1 MYTDE
6 GLTCL
11 AELIYNQK
19 EMSPRI
25 WNFFQMI
32 VNSILV
38 DEGIHDEF
46 LQQVF
51 AVFINLIN
59 KAPEQFKSITFN
71 MNNTQITALDLTCQL
86 IVKCIEV
93 ARIKEDEIDAISVMS
108 LSFALLENLQ
118 GVSHI
123 IPGMMEIYLKELG
136 MADTP
141 DYTIMLLQG
150 VHMCLWYDLGSTLSI
165 LEQSG
170 TTEMFFGAVFEKI
183 STI

>member
-1 MYTDE
+1 MYPKLEEVLELTIHSSLTDLLTMYTDE

-59 KAPEQFKSITFN
+59 KAPE
-71 MNNTQITALDLTCQL
+71 
-86 IVKCIEV
+86 
-93 ARIKEDEIDAISVMS
+93 
-108 LSFALLENLQ
+108 
-118 GVSHI
+118 
-123 IPGMMEIYLKELG
+123 
-136 MADTP
+136 
-141 DYTIMLLQG
+141 
-150 VHMCLWYDLGSTLSI
+150 
-165 LEQSG
+165 
-170 TTEMFFGAVFEKI
+170 
-183 STI
+183 